1 MEKTL
6 LIITGASRGLGR
18 AIGIAFASSSSI
30 TCKHL
35 GCLLVARSE
44 SGLEE
49 TASLMREAAAART
62 DRNSTNKFKADISC
76 MVADLSDMDTMEQ
89 TVKDMLERLMQQ
101 GNSTCTSSMS
111 SYNRAILI
119 NNAGSLGYLGKCSKM
134 ASLNDLKRAID
145 FNVTSSSWITSQFVR
160 KFSSAENK
168 SLCVVVNISS
178 LCAMEP
184 FSTMSVYCAGKAARD
199 LFHSVLAKEES
210 AGGVANVR
218 VLNYAP
224 GMCETAMS
232 EELAES
238 DRLDSELSTVYRT
251 ALSGKTMVRPKDTAE
266 KLVGIIERNEW
277 RNGDHVDFW
286 DR

>member
-1 MEKTL
+1 
-6 LIITGASRGLGR
+6 
-18 AIGIAFASSSSI
+18 
-30 TCKHL
+30 
-35 GCLLVARSE
+35 
-44 SGLEE
+44 
-49 TASLMREAAAART
+49 
-62 DRNSTNKFKADISC
+62 
-76 MVADLSDMDTMEQ
+76 
-89 TVKDMLERLMQQ
+89 
-101 GNSTCTSSMS
+101 
-111 SYNRAILI
+111 
-119 NNAGSLGYLGKCSKM
+119 
-134 ASLNDLKRAID
+134 
-145 FNVTSSSWITSQFVR
+145 
-160 KFSSAENK
+160 
-168 SLCVVVNISS
+168 
-178 LCAMEP
+178 
-184 FSTMSVYCAGKAARD
+184 MSVYCAGKAARD

-277 RNGDHVDFW
+277 RNGDHIDFW